1 MIKKLILTSILSFF
15 VSTIT
20 SAQEKPK
27 TFVVIGDSL
36 TEGYGVPKEHAYP
49 ALLEQ
54 KLKSDNRNWKVVNSG
69 VSGSTTASALSRVKW
84 ILKSKPDLVMV
95 ALGANDGLRGVKVA
109 TSKKNLEDA
118 LDELKKAKIPIVIA
132 GMQMPPNFGKAYA
145 DEFKSMF
152 SQLAKKYNAKFIPFM
167 LEGVA
172 GDPKLNQTDGIHPNE
187 EGHKIIAD
195 YVYKH
200 IKDILK

>member
-1 MIKKLILTSILSFF
+1 MNLILALFLSLSVYAQDKTKAF
-15 VSTIT
+15 VI
-20 SAQEKPK
+20 
-27 TFVVIGDSL
+27 IGDSL
-36 TEGYGVPKEHAYP
+36 TEGYGVSKENAYP

-54 KLKSDNRNWKVVNSG
+54 KLKKENKNWKVVNSG

-84 ILKSKPDLVMV
+84 TLKSNPDLVMI
-95 ALGANDGLRGVKVA
+95 ALGANDGLRGLQVS
-109 TSKKNLEDA
+109 TSRKHLEDA
-118 LDELKKAKIPIVIA
+118 LEELKKANVPAVIA

-152 SQLAKKYNAKFIPFM
+152 SSLAKKYNATFVPFL